1 LTDES
6 SNFIVARARLKLIGS
21 DEARMIHGWTLSS
34 VVAFALV
41 AVLSALTALADA
53 SLPDP
58 SWISG
63 VYDDNDFDDI
73 VGFSTSGASLVDDV
87 ITRDLWPPGILG
99 AKVPQAPETL
109 LAFFGGRSAVRP
121 RAPPAS

>member
-1 LTDES
+1 MELSGCSRIHHDTWVDFVE
-6 SNFIVARARLKLIGS
+6 RGRL
-21 DEARMIHGWTLSS
+21 R
-34 VVAFALV
+34 ALV

-53 SLPDP
+53 SPPDP

-63 VYDDNDFDDI
+63 VYDDDDFDDI
-73 VGFSTSGASLVDDV
+73 VGFITSGARLVDDV
-87 ITRDLWPPGILG
+87 TTRDLRPAGILG
-99 AKVPQAPETL
+99 AKVPQAPETV